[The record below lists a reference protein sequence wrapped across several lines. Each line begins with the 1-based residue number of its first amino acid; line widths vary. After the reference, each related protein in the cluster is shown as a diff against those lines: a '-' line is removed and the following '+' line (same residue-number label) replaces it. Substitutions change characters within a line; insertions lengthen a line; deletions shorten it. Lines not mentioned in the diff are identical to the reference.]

1 MNKQKL
7 IRCRTCNYIMYDTIH
22 VNKLIKSSN
31 TNPYNQTSIAL
42 QCPGCK
48 AHNIFHFIKD
58 NDTWVLHAPE
68 EMPEEDYDN
77 ILKEQ
82 QEREALQEEL

>member
-1 MNKQKL
+1 
-7 IRCRTCNYIMYDTIH
+7 MYDTVH
-22 VNKLIKSSN
+22 ANKLIESSN

-42 QCPGCK
+42 QCPGCG

-58 NDTWVLHAPE
+58 RDMWILHAPE

-77 ILKEQ
+77 ILKNQ
-82 QEREALQEEL
+82 QEREAIQR